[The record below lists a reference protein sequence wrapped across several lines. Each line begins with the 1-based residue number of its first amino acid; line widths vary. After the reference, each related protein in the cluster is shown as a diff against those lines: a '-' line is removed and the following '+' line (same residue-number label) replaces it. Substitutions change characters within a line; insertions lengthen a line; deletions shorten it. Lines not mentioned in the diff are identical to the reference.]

1 MKGFKMSPAFPVSI
15 LLFFKKR
22 EILLMIGQYF
32 YIQEKD
38 DNQEK
43 IDKDKPLLDQTL
55 LTMESTPSQNNK
67 DIILDVTLFAE
78 NLAEVSK

>member
-1 MKGFKMSPAFPVSI
+1 MSPAFLVSLI

-22 EILLMIGQYF
+22 EILLMTGQYF

-43 IDKDKPLLDQTL
+43 IDKDKPALEQTL
-55 LTMESTPSQNNK
+55 LIMESTPSQDNR

>member
-1 MKGFKMSPAFPVSI
+1 MT
-15 LLFFKKR
+15 
-22 EILLMIGQYF
+22 GQYF

-55 LTMESTPSQNNK
+55 LTMESTPSQDNK

>member
-1 MKGFKMSPAFPVSI
+1 MSPAFLVSI
-15 LLFFKKR
+15 LLFFKKK
-22 EILLMIGQYF
+22 EILLMTGQYF

-43 IDKDKPLLDQTL
+43 IDKDKPVLEQTL
-55 LTMESTPSQNNK
+55 LIMESTPSQDNR